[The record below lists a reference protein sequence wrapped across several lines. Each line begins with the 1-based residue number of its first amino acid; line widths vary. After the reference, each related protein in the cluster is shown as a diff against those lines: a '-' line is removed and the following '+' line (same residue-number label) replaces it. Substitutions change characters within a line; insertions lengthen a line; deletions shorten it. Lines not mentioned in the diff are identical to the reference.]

1 MENTAGRPDRQLDA
15 QLGFTGNVARCLNNM
30 NTTIAVTNNA
40 SVWASAKLSSEK
52 DNQSVQI
59 KTPQVTT
66 INNLSSEDSRL
77 SKR

>member
-15 QLGFTGNVARCLNNM
+15 QLGFTGNSARWRNKI
-30 NTTIAVTNNA
+30 NTTSAVTNKA

-52 DNQSVQI
+52 DSQSVQI

-66 INNLSSEDSRL
+66 INNLSSEESRL